1 MARPHKRYQKPGTP
15 PGTLRPPDVVRTEK
29 VTVTVMD
36 YTPEAVFEKEVASVE
51 ETFPLRDRA
60 SVTWINVSGLQDVDL
75 LQKLGNHFGLHP
87 LALEDVLNVGQRPKM
102 EDYEDHY
109 FIVMKDVRL
118 ETHFQPEQVS
128 LFLGKGWI
136 ITLQE
141 TVGDP
146 FEPVRERI
154 RKGKGRL
161 RKMGADYLA
170 YALMDA
176 LVDGAF
182 PILEKLGERIEGLE
196 LELVERPSQKTLHEI
211 HRLKRELLYLRR
223 SAWPQ
228 REVIN
233 ALQREESQLVRP
245 ETRVYLRDCYD
256 HTIQILDMVE
266 TYRDLT
272 AGMIEVY
279 LSSVS
284 NRMNEIMKVLT
295 VLASIFIPLTF
306 LVGLYGMNFNTA
318 ASPWNMPELNWY
330 WGYPALLGVMAAL
343 VVFMLVYFRRK
354 GWI

>member
-1 MARPHKRYQKPGTP
+1 
-15 PGTLRPPDVVRTEK
+15 
-29 VTVTVMD
+29 MD
-36 YTPEAVFEKEVASVE
+36 YTPEAVLEKELASVE
-51 ETFPLRDRA
+51 EAFPFRDRE
-60 SVTWINVSGLQDVDL
+60 SVSWINVSGLHDVDL

-118 ETHFQPEQVS
+118 ETHFQPEQIC
-128 LFLGKGWI
+128 LFLGKGWVL
-136 ITLQE
+136 TFQE
-141 TVGDP
+141 AAGDP
-146 FEPVRERI
+146 FEPVRDRI

-161 RKMGADYLA
+161 RRMGADYLA

-182 PILEKLGERIEGLE
+182 PILEKLGERIEALE
-196 LELVERPSQKTLHEI
+196 LELVEKPSRKTLHEI
-211 HRLKRELLYLRR
+211 HRLKRDLLYLRR

-228 REVIN
+228 RELLN
-233 ALQREESQLVRP
+233 ALQREESHLVRP

-272 AGMIEVY
+272 AGMLEVY

-306 LVGLYGMNFNTA
+306 IAGLWGMNFNPEI
-318 ASPWNMPELNWY
+318 SPLNMPELNWY
-330 WGYPALLGVMAAL
+330 WGYPALLAAMAVL
-343 VVFMLVYFRRK
+343 VVAMLVYFHRK

>member
-1 MARPHKRYQKPGTP
+1 
-15 PGTLRPPDVVRTEK
+15 
-29 VTVTVMD
+29 
-36 YTPEAVFEKEVASVE
+36 
-51 ETFPLRDRA
+51 
-60 SVTWINVSGLQDVDL
+60 
-75 LQKLGNHFGLHP
+75 
-87 LALEDVLNVGQRPKM
+87 
-102 EDYEDHY
+102 
-109 FIVMKDVRL
+109 
-118 ETHFQPEQVS
+118 
-128 LFLGKGWI
+128 
-136 ITLQE
+136 
-141 TVGDP
+141 
-146 FEPVRERI
+146 
-154 RKGKGRL
+154 
-161 RKMGADYLA
+161 
-170 YALMDA
+170 MDA

-196 LELVERPSQKTLHEI
+196 LELVEHPGRKTLHEI

-272 AGMIEVY
+272 AGMLEVY

-295 VLASIFIPLTF
+295 VLASVFIPLTF